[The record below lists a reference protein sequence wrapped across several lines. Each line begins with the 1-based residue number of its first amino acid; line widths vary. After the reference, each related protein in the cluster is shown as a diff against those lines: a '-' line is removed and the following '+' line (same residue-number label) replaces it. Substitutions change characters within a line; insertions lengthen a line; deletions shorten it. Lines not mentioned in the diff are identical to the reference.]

1 MKVGF
6 IGLGIMGASMASN
19 LMKAGHELVVHDI
32 KRDAAAPH
40 LKAGAV
46 WADTPRQVAEA
57 TEVVLTSLPGPPEM
71 ESVALGENGLLS
83 GMAKGK
89 VYFDLTTNSPAVVRR
104 VHAVFAKKGVH
115 LLDAP
120 VSGGPS
126 GARTRK
132 LALWVGGDEIVF
144 LKYKPVL
151 DAIGDQPVHVGP
163 IGAGSVT
170 KLVHNCA
177 GYAIQ
182 TALAE
187 VFTLGV
193 KAGVEPLALW
203 QAVRQGAGGRQRTF
217 DRIPHQFFRG
227 KYDPPNFALRL
238 AHKDVTLATELGRE
252 QGVPMRVANLAL
264 ADLTEALNRGWGE
277 RDSRVAMSLQEE
289 RSGIQ
294 VRVEETRLR
303 EAIDQAGL
311 TN

>member
-83 GMAKGK
+83 GMAEGK

-104 VHAVFAKKGVH
+104 VHAVFAKKGVD

-132 LALWVGGDEIVF
+132 LALWVGGDEAVF

-264 ADLTEALNRGWGE
+264 SDLTEALNRGWGE